1 MIDRDRI
8 RRDLFETYGVRVDN
22 HDPMMIAVLMNEAI
36 WVQMAEVLGLMV
48 QGMEPTLEGI
58 YDRAG
63 QESKALGTEVIVEGA
78 KEGVKAIS
86 QSVQG
91 STQALTQEANRVVQ
105 ALQLMQSTMQST
117 MAEMLDRMQTYYDE
131 MFKMY
136 AFMNYLSVA
145 LGALFAGGLCTFYA
159 WLKGWI

>member
-8 RRDLFETYGVRVDN
+8 RRYLFETYGVRVDN
-22 HDPMMIAVLMNEAI
+22 HDPMMIAVLINEAL

-78 KEGVKAIS
+78 REGARAIS
-86 QSVQG
+86 QSVRG
-91 STQALTQEANRVVQ
+91 STQEWTQEANRVVQ
-105 ALQLMQSTMQST
+105 HLQSTHSTMQNT
-117 MAEMLDRMQTYYDE
+117 MTDILDRMRTYYDA

-136 AFMNYLSVA
+136 AFMNYLSAA
-145 LGALFAGGLCTFYA
+145 LGALLAGGLCTFYA